1 MVKVHPELNC
11 LGRNLHDVVDRAN
24 RIMSK
29 KGMPSGIMKFES
41 PLTLGKQQPKQVQKR
56 RNSKAQ
62 QESAVPSPGP
72 VMVCIEFLSCIVFQL
87 QIIVSNIKCVCCADG

>member
-1 MVKVHPELNC
+1 M
-11 LGRNLHDVVDRAN
+11 GRSLPDVVDRAN

-29 KGMPSGIMKFES
+29 KGLPGGIMKFES
-41 PLTLGKQQPKQVQKR
+41 PLVFGKQQLKQVQKR

-72 VMVCIEFLSCIVFQL
+72 VMVGF
-87 QIIVSNIKCVCCADG
+87 